1 MGLACEQ
8 RANQALPAH
17 WLPLMLGGE
26 RCGWLEPATAACLAQ
41 PPSPFELARGRL
53 ELGPSGSLQATSQAM
68 QVAARRLHEAGIVR
82 TWRSELVDVRT
93 DDGRT
98 VAAVERAACRTL
110 GIATRSVHLNAFRP
124 DGWMW
129 VARRASHK
137 LNDPGQWDNLV
148 GGMIAAGELDIQA
161 LEREAYE
168 EAALRLEHMHPVR
181 GSQLR
186 VQRMVPDGLMIETI
200 HVFDVQLPEDFAPV
214 NLDGE
219 VAGFETWPL
228 ESVLDALERR
238 EITLEAS
245 LTMVDAVRRILGQPG
260 K

>member
-1 MGLACEQ
+1 
-8 RANQALPAH
+8 LPGD
-17 WLPLMLGGE
+17 WLPLVLCGE

-41 PPSPFELARGRL
+41 PPSPFVMARGHLELAAASDL
-53 ELGPSGSLQATSQAM
+53 LQAAPQAM
-68 QVAARRLHEAGIVR
+68 QFAARRLHEAGIVR
-82 TWRSELVDVRT
+82 AWRSEQVDVRT
-93 DDGRT
+93 EDGRAIAT
-98 VAAVERAACRTL
+98 VERAACRVL

-137 LNDPGQWDNLV
+137 LNDPDRWDNLA
-148 GGMIAAGELDIQA
+148 GGMIAAGEVDIQA

-168 EAALRLEHMHPVR
+168 EAALRLEQMQPAR

-200 HVFDVQLPEDFAPV
+200 HVFDVQLPADFVPV

-219 VAGFETWPL
+219 VAAFETWSL
-228 ESVLDALERR
+228 ESVVEALERG

-245 LTMVDAVRRILGQPG
+245 LAAVDGLRRILGQR
-260 K
+260 